1 VDYRTSVTSNIRS
14 IHDRIKSLDENSTK
28 SIPKT
33 YEKKTFNN
41 NTKITKDNTVIMSMI
56 SVTEALGSMTLNSEF
71 KTFIKDNSDQWLG
84 FGTSNSHIL
93 RAKLM
98 RLMQK
103 ASLTE
108 VEKFAVYFFC
118 ARVKDKERILMGMS
132 MLPKE
137 IQEKQWFVNVQK
149 FFNQYTVKWP
159 KLETANNFATLHLP
173 NTNPGLHLLSVAMMF
188 DWSSRSDTEIINN
201 FLPEQPMGQLKLT
214 HELQEKHKEH
224 SKVFWNETVKGTKN
238 PKSELTRREVEKGFI
253 EEYYNTS
260 AGDQYPLIKIGNN
273 NSFEIVEL
281 KPDGYNE
288 RDIVSWYKTVRSSM

>member
-1 VDYRTSVTSNIRS
+1 MNESSKKNY
-14 IHDRIKSLDENSTK
+14 E
-28 SIPKT
+28 KT
-33 YEKKTFNN
+33 YEKTSFNN
-41 NTKITKDNTVIMSMI
+41 NIKKPKEDLIKMSMI
-56 SVTEALGSMTLNSEF
+56 SVTEAVGAMNLSAEF
-71 KTFIKDNSDQWLG
+71 VKFVKDNADQWLG

-103 ASLTE
+103 AGLTE
-108 VEKFAVYFFC
+108 MEKFAVYFFC

-137 IQEKQWFVNVQK
+137 IQEKQWFINVQK
-149 FFNQYTVKWP
+149 FYNQYTVKWP

-188 DWSSRSDTEIINN
+188 DWKNLSDTEILNN

-214 HELQEKHKEH
+214 TALQEKHKEN
-224 SKVFWNETVKGTKN
+224 SKIFWNETVKGTKN
-238 PKSELTRREVEKGFI
+238 PKAELTKKEVEKGFI

-260 AGDQYPLIKIGNN
+260 AGDQYPLIKIGPNN
-273 NSFEIVEL
+273 TFVIQDLPME
-281 KPDGYNE
+281 GYTE
-288 RDIVSWYKTVRSSM
+288 SDIVSWYRTVRANM

>member
-1 VDYRTSVTSNIRS
+1 MDYRTSVTNNIKS
-14 IHDRIKSLDENSTK
+14 IHERIKSLDESSSKN
-28 SIPKT
+28 IPKT
-33 YEKKTFNN
+33 YEKKTFNTN
-41 NTKITKDNTVIMSMI
+41 SKITKDNTVIMSMI
-56 SVTEALGSMTLNSEF
+56 SVKEALGSMTLNAEF
-71 KTFIKDNSDQWLG
+71 KAMIRDNADQWLG

-108 VEKFAVYFFC
+108 MEKFAVYFFC

-188 DWSSRSDTEIINN
+188 NWSDRSDDEIVNN
-201 FLPEQPMGQLKLT
+201 FLPEQPMGQLKLSAQ
-214 HELQEKHKEH
+214 LQEKHKEH
-224 SKVFWNETVKGTKN
+224 SKVFWNEIVKGTKN
-238 PKSELTRREVEKGFI
+238 PKAELTKKEVEKGFI

-260 AGDQYPLIKIGNN
+260 SSDQYPLIKIGSNN
-273 NSFEIVEL
+273 NFEIVDL
-281 KPDGYNE
+281 KTEGYTE
-288 RDIVSWYKTVRSSM
+288 KDIVSWYKTVRNSM

>member
-1 VDYRTSVTSNIRS
+1 VDYQTSVTNNIRS
-14 IHDRIKSLDENSTK
+14 IHERIKSLEESSIKN
-28 SIPKT
+28 IPKT

-41 NTKITKDNTVIMSMI
+41 NIYIFNDGITNMSMI
-56 SVTEALGSMTLNSEF
+56 SVKEALGSMTLNSEF
-71 KTFIKDNSDQWLG
+71 KALIKDNSDLWLG

-108 VEKFAVYFFC
+108 IEKFAVYFFC

-137 IQEKQWFVNVQK
+137 IQEKQWFINVLN
-149 FFNQYTVKWP
+149 FFNKYTVKWP

-188 DWSSRSDTEIINN
+188 DWTSKSDSEIVEN
-201 FLPEQPMGQLKLT
+201 FLPEQPMGQLKLN

-224 SKVFWNETVKGTKN
+224 SKIFWNETVKGTKN
-238 PKSELTRREVEKGFI
+238 PKAELTKKEVEKGFI

-260 AGDQYPLIKIGNN
+260 AGDQYPLIKIGSKNN
-273 NSFEIVEL
+273 FEMVEL
-281 KPDGYNE
+281 KPDGYSE
-288 RDIVSWYKTVRSSM
+288 KDIVSWYKTVRNSI

>member
-1 VDYRTSVTSNIRS
+1 
-14 IHDRIKSLDENSTK
+14 LDENSNKTTQ
-28 SIPKT
+28 KT

-41 NTKITKDNTVIMSMI
+41 NVKKPKSNEVNMSMI
-56 SVTEALGSMTLNSEF
+56 SVTEAVGAMNLSTEF
-71 KTFIKDNSDQWLG
+71 VKFIKDNADQWLG

-103 ASLTE
+103 AGLTE
-108 VEKFAVYFFC
+108 MEKFAVYFFC

-137 IQEKQWFVNVQK
+137 IQDKQWFINVQK
-149 FFNQYTVKWP
+149 FYNQYTVKWP

-188 DWSSRSDTEIINN
+188 DWSNLSDSDILNN
-201 FLPEQPMGQLKLT
+201 LLPEQPMGQLKLT
-214 HELQEKHKEH
+214 SELQEKHKEH

-238 PKSELTRREVEKGFI
+238 PKAELTKKEVEKGFI

-260 AGDQYPLIKIGNN
+260 AGDQYPLIKIGSN
-273 NSFEIVEL
+273 NSFTVLDI
-281 KPDGYNE
+281 PSNGYSE
-288 RDIVSWYKTVRSSM
+288 KDIVSWYKTIRNSM

>member
-1 VDYRTSVTSNIRS
+1 
-14 IHDRIKSLDENSTK
+14 LEENKTK
-28 SIPKT
+28 TFEKT

-41 NTKITKDNTVIMSMI
+41 NIKKPYSTEVNMSMI
-56 SVTEALGSMTLNSEF
+56 SVNEAVGAMNMSTEF
-71 KTFIKDNSDQWLG
+71 VKFIKDNADQWLG

-103 ASLTE
+103 AGLTE
-108 VEKFAVYFFC
+108 LEKFAVYFFC

-132 MLPKE
+132 MLPRD
-137 IQEKQWFVNVQK
+137 IQEKQWFINVQK
-149 FFNQYTVKWP
+149 FYNQYTVKWP

-188 DWSSRSDTEIINN
+188 DWKNLSDTEILNN

-214 HELQEKHKEH
+214 TALQEKHKEH
-224 SKVFWNETVKGTKN
+224 SKIFWNETVKGTKN
-238 PKSELTRREVEKGFI
+238 PKAELTKKEVEKGFI

-260 AGDQYPLIKIGNN
+260 AGDQYPLIKIGPNN
-273 NSFEIVEL
+273 TFVIQDLPME
-281 KPDGYNE
+281 GYTE
-288 RDIVSWYKTVRSSM
+288 SDIVSWYRTVRANM